1 MAKLRWAL
9 LAVALAAAGWFMAGQ
24 IRTSSLRATPQPGA
38 PDLVVTPTELVFDRV
53 PLRGSVEKPL
63 TFTNT
68 GSYPIQL
75 WEAQGSCS
83 CMQMRL
89 EPTTL
94 LPGESRVFN
103 VVMRGSPVPASLL
116 GGELVIK
123 TSSSTNALV
132 RVTVRATENSG
143 LHTVPETIDFGRPE
157 YEQLPLTSPLK
168 IVLRGGDDS
177 KAASLRIQ
185 SSHAAIECGILR
197 RNSDGDYVVDV
208 VLARKALAGNLTGT
222 VAVSGTGFDSLSV
235 PVVAT
240 VRHVLSAHP
249 SSLILRKA
257 DSGDVMLRDD
267 SGTPVPIHRAV
278 FSSALENQLRLV
290 SRPDNRYRVEWI
302 DSNVIPE
309 SLVRGHVELH
319 TRVNELEDLAIMVPI
334 LVIGSRSTSSP

>member
-1 MAKLRWAL
+1 M
-9 LAVALAAAGWFMAGQ
+9 
-24 IRTSSLRATPQPGA
+24 
-38 PDLVVTPTELVFDRV
+38 
-53 PLRGSVEKPL
+53 PLR
-63 TFTNT
+63 T
-68 GSYPIQL
+68 
-75 WEAQGSCS
+75 A
-83 CMQMRL
+83 
-89 EPTTL
+89 
-94 LPGESRVFN
+94 
-103 VVMRGSPVPASLL
+103 AS
-116 GGELVIK
+116 
-123 TSSSTNALV
+123 TP
-132 RVTVRATENSG
+132 
-143 LHTVPETIDFGRPE
+143 VPETIDFGRPE